1 MIVVERIRDFLENEL
16 KIADARSL
24 SPDLPLV
31 QNGILDSIELLRVVA
46 FLETEFSF
54 TVADTEFVPS
64 NLRSLSAMARFV
76 EKKRA
81 ERPSA

>member
-1 MIVVERIRDFLENEL
+1 MTVVDRIRDFLDQEL
-16 KIADARSL
+16 KIAEARSVD
-24 SPDLPLV
+24 PDLPLV

-46 FLETEFSF
+46 FLEKEFRLV
-54 TVADTEFVPS
+54 VADTEVVPS

-81 ERPSA
+81 DAAGG

>member
-1 MIVVERIRDFLENEL
+1 MTVVDRIRDYLDQEL
-16 KIADARSL
+16 KIAVARSVD
-24 SPDLPLV
+24 PDLPLV

-46 FLETEFSF
+46 FLEKEFRLV
-54 TVADTEFVPS
+54 VADTEVVPS

-81 ERPSA
+81 DAAGG

>member
-1 MIVVERIRDFLENEL
+1 MTVIDRIRDFLEREL
-16 KIADARSL
+16 KIADARAVD
-24 SPDLPLV
+24 PDLGLV

-46 FLETEFSF
+46 FLEKEFDL
-54 TVADTEFVPS
+54 TVADTEVVPS

-81 ERPSA
+81 SNPGV